1 MVDHLEKEQ
10 LQEVEINQLRPS
22 TPPAQKVEHAQSEAA
37 PKDGEQILKEA
48 REEEARR

>member
-1 MVDHLEKEQ
+1 
-10 LQEVEINQLRPS
+10 VEINQLKPS
-22 TPPAQKVEHAQSEAA
+22 TPPLQKVEHAQSEEN